1 MQQTYLSSSTNK
13 NGASGS
19 RWRQRFNGWLPAI
32 LLFFV
37 FTLCILPLFPL
48 IGSWNDIE
56 AGLWQHLWQTE
67 LPQLFTNT
75 ILLIVLV
82 GSASFLLGVGLAW
95 LVVMYDFPGRGIL
108 QWGLMLP
115 LAIPPY
121 ILAFV
126 VLGFTD
132 FGGPMQHALNT
143 IGLGIEWLPDMRSPF
158 GVSLVFTLSLYPYV
172 YLLMRS
178 ALQRKGRSSYESART
193 LGYGK
198 IAAFWK
204 LVLPLTRPAWVAGLA
219 LVLMETLA
227 DFGAVSIFNFN
238 TFTTAVYKSWYGFY
252 SQNTAAQLAC
262 LLLLFVTLA
271 VLAEKWGRGQGRYEQ
286 SGAALKQYR
295 QKLTGGWGVF
305 AQVLA
310 WSVFSLG
317 FILPVIQ
324 LIVWSVSSFERHT
337 EGTLNLLVNTVTLAV
352 LAALLTLMIA
362 AIVVWAQRQ
371 KNSKPRAVMG
381 EFSQL
386 GYAMPGTVLAVG
398 LMMALNIIDG
408 WIADIV
414 NEKGQWL
421 ATGLFA
427 LLLAYVI
434 RFLRIGFG
442 PLSSSMGQIKPSI
455 IETAGILG
463 AGKRERLFRVYI
475 PLLRP
480 GVLTALLLV
489 FVEVMKEMPATL
501 ILRTYGWD
509 TLAIRIYELSSEGE
523 WELTALPAIMLVA
536 VGIIPVILLI
546 KKSEL

>member
-1 MQQTYLSSSTNK
+1 MTSNKLSYSNS
-13 NGASGS
+13 ASVH
-19 RWRQRFNGWLPAI
+19 RWRRALSNGFPAI
-32 LLFFV
+32 LLSAV
-37 FTLCILPLFPL
+37 FIICLLPLLPL
-48 IGSWNDIE
+48 ITSWGTIE
-56 AGLWQHLWQTE
+56 SDLWAHLWQTE
-67 LPQLFTNT
+67 LPELLLNT
-75 ILLIVLV
+75 LILMVLV
-82 GSASFLLGVGLAW
+82 GGSSFLLGVGLAW
-95 LVVMYDFPGRGIL
+95 LIVMYDFPGRNIL

-126 VLGFTD
+126 ALGFTD
-132 FGGPMQHALNT
+132 YSGPMQQLLT
-143 IGLGIEWLPDMRSPF
+143 MLGLGIEWLPDMRNPF
-158 GVSLVFTLSLYPYV
+158 GVGLVFTLSLYPYV

-193 LGYGK
+193 LGYSK

-204 LVLPLTRPAWVAGLA
+204 LVLPITRPAWVAGLA

-252 SQNTAAQLAC
+252 SHNTAAQLATI
-262 LLLLFVTLA
+262 LLLFVALA
-271 VLAEKWGRGQGRYEQ
+271 VLAEKWGRGQGRYDQ
-286 SGAALKQYR
+286 TGAALKQYR
-295 QKLTGGWGVF
+295 QKLSGFWGVF
-305 AQVLA
+305 AQVVA
-310 WSVFSLG
+310 WSVFAFG

-324 LIVWSVSSFERHT
+324 LCVWAIGSFERHT
-337 EGTLNLLVNTVTLAV
+337 GGTLNLLTNTVLLAV
-352 LAALLTLMIA
+352 TAAALTL
-362 AIVVWAQRQ
+362 IVATIMVWAQRH
-371 KNSKPRAVMG
+371 KASKPRLLMN

-398 LMMALNIIDG
+398 LVMALNGIDS
-408 WIADIV
+408 WIGYLFDSK
-414 NEKGQWL
+414 EQWF
-421 ATGLFA
+421 ATGLVA

-434 RFLRIGFG
+434 RFLRIGYG
-442 PLSSSMGQIKPSI
+442 PLASSMGQIKPSV

-489 FVEVMKEMPATL
+489 FVEVMKEMPASL

-523 WELTALPAIMLVA
+523 WELTALPAILLVA

-546 KKSEL
+546 KKSEV

>member
-1 MQQTYLSSSTNK
+1 M
-13 NGASGS
+13 GA
-19 RWRQRFNGWLPAI
+19 WLPVI
-32 LLFFV
+32 LLSAV
-37 FTLCILPLFPL
+37 FAICVMPLVPL
-48 IGSWNDIE
+48 LASWGQVE
-56 AGLWQHLWQTE
+56 PELWSHLWQTE
-67 LPQLFTNT
+67 LRQLFSNT
-75 ILLIVLV
+75 IILITLV
-82 GSASFLLGVGLAW
+82 GTASFLLGVSLAW
-95 LVVMYDFPGRGIL
+95 LVVMYDFPGRSIL

-126 VLGFTD
+126 LLGFTD
-132 FGGPMQHALNT
+132 FGGPMQQFLFAL
-143 IGLGIEWLPDMRSPF
+143 GLGIEWLPDMRNPL
-158 GVSLVFTLSLYPYV
+158 GVGLVFTLSLYPYV

-193 LGYGK
+193 LGYSK
-198 IAAFWK
+198 AAAFWR
-204 LVLPLTRPAWVAGLA
+204 LVIPLTRPAWVAGLA

-227 DFGAVSIFNFN
+227 DFGAVSIFNYN

-252 SQNTAAQLAC
+252 SHGTAAQLAC
-262 LLLLFVTLA
+262 LLLLFVSMA
-271 VLAEKWGRGQGRYEQ
+271 VIAEKWGRGKGRYEQ

-295 QKLTGGWGVF
+295 QRLSGGWGLVAQCGAWLVF
-305 AQVLA
+305 A
-310 WSVFSLG
+310 LG

-324 LIVWSVSSFERHT
+324 LVYWVVSSFEQHT
-337 EGTLNLLVNTVTLAV
+337 EGTIDLLINTVLLAV
-352 LAALLTLMIA
+352 LAAVITLLVASIM
-362 AIVVWAQRQ
+362 VWAQRHKQ
-371 KNSKPRAVMG
+371 TKPRGVMT
-381 EFSQL
+381 EVSQL

-398 LMMALNIIDG
+398 IMMALNGIDS
-408 WIADIV
+408 WIADIMDDQS
-414 NEKGQWL
+414 QWL

-434 RFLRIGFG
+434 RFLRIGYG
-442 PLSSSMGQIKPSI
+442 PLASSMGQIKPSVV
-455 IETAGILG
+455 ETAGILG

-509 TLAIRIYELSSEGE
+509 TLAVRIYELSAEGQ
-523 WELTALPAIMLVA
+523 WELTSLPAIMLVA

>member
-1 MQQTYLSSSTNK
+1 MIGNK
-13 NGASGS
+13 LLRSNDASVH
-19 RWRQRFNGWLPAI
+19 RWRQRMGAWLPVI
-32 LLFFV
+32 LLSAV
-37 FTLCILPLFPL
+37 FAICVMPLVPL
-48 IGSWNDIE
+48 LASWGQVE
-56 AGLWQHLWQTE
+56 PELWSHLWQTE
-67 LPQLFTNT
+67 LRQLFSNT
-75 ILLIVLV
+75 IILITLV
-82 GSASFLLGVGLAW
+82 GTASFLLGVSLAW
-95 LVVMYDFPGRGIL
+95 LVVMYDFPGRSIL

-126 VLGFTD
+126 LLGFTD
-132 FGGPMQHALNT
+132 FGGPMQQFLFAL
-143 IGLGIEWLPDMRSPF
+143 GLGIEWLPDMRNPL
-158 GVSLVFTLSLYPYV
+158 GVGLVFTLSLYPYV

-193 LGYGK
+193 LGYSK
-198 IAAFWK
+198 AAAFWR
-204 LVLPLTRPAWVAGLA
+204 LVIPLTRPAWVAGLA

-227 DFGAVSIFNFN
+227 DFGAVSIFNYN

-252 SQNTAAQLAC
+252 SHGTAAQLAC
-262 LLLLFVTLA
+262 LLLLFVSMA
-271 VLAEKWGRGQGRYEQ
+271 VIAEKWGRGKGRYEQ

-295 QKLTGGWGVF
+295 QRLSGGWGLVAQCGAWLVF
-305 AQVLA
+305 A
-310 WSVFSLG
+310 LG

-324 LIVWSVSSFERHT
+324 LVYWVVSSFEQHT
-337 EGTLNLLVNTVTLAV
+337 EGTIDLLINTVLLAV
-352 LAALLTLMIA
+352 LAAVITLLVASIM
-362 AIVVWAQRQ
+362 VWAQRHKQ
-371 KNSKPRAVMG
+371 TKPRGVMT
-381 EFSQL
+381 EVSQL

-398 LMMALNIIDG
+398 IMMALNGIDS
-408 WIADIV
+408 WIADIMDDQS
-414 NEKGQWL
+414 QWL

-434 RFLRIGFG
+434 RFLRIGYG
-442 PLSSSMGQIKPSI
+442 PLASSMGQIKPSVV
-455 IETAGILG
+455 ETAGILG

-509 TLAIRIYELSSEGE
+509 TLAVRIYELSAEGQ
-523 WELTALPAIMLVA
+523 WELTSLPAIMLVA

>member
-1 MQQTYLSSSTNK
+1 LQSNNLASSRNQD
-13 NGASGS
+13 ASGN
-19 RWRQRFNGWLPAI
+19 RWRQRFSGWLPAI
-32 LLFFV
+32 LLFLVFV
-37 FTLCILPLFPL
+37 ICVLPLIPL
-48 IGSWNDIE
+48 VASWTNVE
-56 AGLWQHLWQTE
+56 ADLWSHLWQTE
-67 LPQLFTNT
+67 LPELFSNT
-75 ILLIVLV
+75 IVLILLV
-82 GSASFLLGVGLAW
+82 GSGSFLLGVGLAW
-95 LVVMYDFPGRGIL
+95 LIVMYDFKGRNIL

-126 VLGFTD
+126 LLGFTD
-132 FGGPMQHALNT
+132 FGGPLQKLLFSM
-143 IGLGIEWLPDMRSPF
+143 GLGIGWLPDMRNPF
-158 GVSLVFTLSLYPYV
+158 GVALVFTLTLYPYV

-198 IAAFWK
+198 IAAFWR
-204 LVLPLTRPAWVAGLA
+204 LVLPLSRPAWVAGLA

-227 DFGAVSIFNFN
+227 DFGAVSIFNYN

-252 SQNTAAQLAC
+252 SHNTAAQLAC
-262 LLLLFVTLA
+262 LLLLFVSLA
-271 VLAEKWGRGQGRYEQ
+271 VMAEKWGRGKGRYEQ

-295 QKLTGGWGVF
+295 QELSGLWGLL
-305 AQVLA
+305 AQIVA
-310 WSVFSLG
+310 WSVFALG
-317 FILPVIQ
+317 FVLPVIQ
-324 LIVWSVSSFERHT
+324 LLVWAISSFEQHT
-337 EGTLNLLVNTVTLAV
+337 EGTIELLLNTVTLAIM
-352 LAALLTLMIA
+352 AAVLTL
-362 AIVVWAQRQ
+362 VVAGVMVWSQRQ
-371 KNSKPRAVMG
+371 KQTKARGVMS

-386 GYAMPGTVLAVG
+386 GYAIPGTVLAVG
-398 LMMALNIIDG
+398 IMMVLNVIDS

-414 NEKGQWL
+414 NEQSQWL

-427 LLLAYVI
+427 LMLAYVI

-455 IETAGILG
+455 VETAGILG

-489 FVEVMKEMPATL
+489 FVEVMKELPATL

-509 TLAIRIYELSSEGE
+509 TLAIRIYELSSEGQ
-523 WELTALPAIMLVA
+523 WETTALPAIMLVA
-536 VGIIPVILLI
+536 VGIIPVFLLI
-546 KKSEL
+546 KKSEV

>member
-1 MQQTYLSSSTNK
+1 MQSNNLASSRNQD
-13 NGASGS
+13 ASGN
-19 RWRQRFNGWLPAI
+19 RWRQRFSGWLPAI
-32 LLFFV
+32 LLFLVFV
-37 FTLCILPLFPL
+37 ICVLPLIPL
-48 IGSWNDIE
+48 VASWANVE
-56 AGLWQHLWQTE
+56 ADLWSHLWQTE
-67 LPQLFTNT
+67 LPELFSNT
-75 ILLIVLV
+75 IVLILLV
-82 GSASFLLGVGLAW
+82 GSGSFLLGVGLAW
-95 LVVMYDFPGRGIL
+95 LIVMYDFRGRNIL

-126 VLGFTD
+126 LLGFTD
-132 FGGPMQHALNT
+132 FGGPLQKLLFSM
-143 IGLGIEWLPDMRSPF
+143 GLGIGWLPDMRNPF
-158 GVSLVFTLSLYPYV
+158 GVALVFTLTLYPYV

-198 IAAFWK
+198 IAAFWR

-227 DFGAVSIFNFN
+227 DFGAVSIFNYN

-252 SQNTAAQLAC
+252 SHNTAAQLAC
-262 LLLLFVTLA
+262 LLLLFVSLA
-271 VLAEKWGRGQGRYEQ
+271 VMAEKWGRGKGRYEQ

-295 QKLTGGWGVF
+295 QELSGLWGLL
-305 AQVLA
+305 AQIGA
-310 WSVFSLG
+310 WSVFALG
-317 FILPVIQ
+317 FVLPVIQ
-324 LIVWSVSSFERHT
+324 LLVWAISSFEQHT
-337 EGTLNLLVNTVTLAV
+337 EGTIELLLNTVTLAIM
-352 LAALLTLMIA
+352 AAVLTL
-362 AIVVWAQRQ
+362 VVAGVMVWSQRQ
-371 KNSKPRAVMG
+371 KQTKTRGVMS

-386 GYAMPGTVLAVG
+386 GYAIPGTVLAVG
-398 LMMALNIIDG
+398 IMMVLNVIDS

-414 NEKGQWL
+414 NEQSQWL

-427 LLLAYVI
+427 LMLAYVI

-442 PLSSSMGQIKPSI
+442 PLSSSMGQIKSSI
-455 IETAGILG
+455 VETAGILG

-489 FVEVMKEMPATL
+489 FVEVMKELPATL

-509 TLAIRIYELSSEGE
+509 TLAIRIYELSSEGQ
-523 WELTALPAIMLVA
+523 WETTALPAIMLVA
-536 VGIIPVILLI
+536 VGIIPVFLLI
-546 KKSEL
+546 KKSEI

>member
-1 MQQTYLSSSTNK
+1 MQPTELSNSSPAK
-13 NGASGS
+13 DASDH
-19 RWRQRFNGWLPAI
+19 RWRQRLNDWFPAI

-37 FTLCILPLFPL
+37 FAICVLPLLPL
-48 IGSWNDIE
+48 IGSWSNVEGD
-56 AGLWQHLWQTE
+56 LWQHLWQTE
-67 LPQLFTNT
+67 LPELFSNT
-75 ILLIVLV
+75 LLLIALV
-82 GSASFLLGVGLAW
+82 GTASFLLGVGLAW
-95 LVVMYDFPGRGIL
+95 LIVMYDFPGRSIL

-132 FGGPMQHALNT
+132 FGGPMQHALSAV
-143 IGLGIEWLPDMRSPF
+143 GLGIEWLPDMRSPL

-252 SQNTAAQLAC
+252 SHNTAAQLAC

-286 SGAALKQYR
+286 TGTALKQYR
-295 QKLTGGWGVF
+295 QRLSGVWGIFAQISAWLVF
-305 AQVLA
+305 A
-310 WSVFSLG
+310 LG
-317 FILPVIQ
+317 FVLPVIQ
-324 LIVWSVSSFERHT
+324 LVVWSVASFERHT
-337 EGTLNLLVNTVTLAV
+337 EGTLSLLMNTVILAV
-352 LAALLTLMIA
+352 LAALLTLMVA
-362 AIVVWAQRQ
+362 AVVVWAQRH
-371 KNSKPRAVMG
+371 KASKPRAFMG

-408 WIADIV
+408 WIADIFDA
-414 NEKGQWL
+414 KGQWL

-501 ILRTYGWD
+501 ILRTFGWD

-523 WELTALPAIMLVA
+523 WELTALPAILLVA
-536 VGIIPVILLI
+536 VGILPVILLI
-546 KKSEL
+546 KKSEV

>member
-1 MQQTYLSSSTNK
+1 M
-13 NGASGS
+13 GA
-19 RWRQRFNGWLPAI
+19 WLPVTLLAAVFAI
-32 LLFFV
+32 CVMPLMPLL
-37 FTLCILPLFPL
+37 
-48 IGSWNDIE
+48 GSWGQVE
-56 AGLWQHLWQTE
+56 SELWSHLWQTE
-67 LPQLFTNT
+67 LPELFSNT
-75 ILLIVLV
+75 IILILLV
-82 GSASFLLGVGLAW
+82 GTASFLLGVSLAW
-95 LVVMYDFPGRGIL
+95 LVVMYDFPGRNIL

-126 VLGFTD
+126 LLGFTD
-132 FGGPMQHALNT
+132 FGGPLQKLLFSL
-143 IGLGIEWLPDMRSPF
+143 GLGIEWLPDMRNPL
-158 GVSLVFTLSLYPYV
+158 GVGLVFTLSLYPYV

-193 LGYGK
+193 LGYSKAG
-198 IAAFWK
+198 AFWR
-204 LVLPLTRPAWVAGLA
+204 LVIPLTRPAWVAGLA

-227 DFGAVSIFNFN
+227 DFGAVSIFNYN

-252 SQNTAAQLAC
+252 SHGTAAQLAC
-262 LLLLFVTLA
+262 LLLLFVSLA
-271 VLAEKWGRGQGRYEQ
+271 VIAEKWGRGKGRYEQ

-295 QKLTGGWGVF
+295 QHLTGFWGVL
-305 AQVLA
+305 AQVGA
-310 WSVFSLG
+310 WSVFALG

-324 LIVWSVSSFERHT
+324 LLYWVVSSFEQHT
-337 EGTLNLLVNTVTLAV
+337 EGTIDLLFNTVILAV
-352 LAALLTLMIA
+352 LAAVITLLVASIM
-362 AIVVWAQRQ
+362 VWAQRQ
-371 KNSKPRAVMG
+371 KQTKSRSFMT

-398 LMMALNIIDG
+398 IMMALNGIDS
-408 WIADIV
+408 WIADIMDDQS
-414 NEKGQWL
+414 QWL

-434 RFLRIGFG
+434 RFLRIGYG
-442 PLSSSMGQIKPSI
+442 PLSSSMGQIKPSVV
-455 IETAGILG
+455 ETAGILG

-480 GVLTALLLV
+480 GVFTALLLV

-509 TLAIRIYELSSEGE
+509 TLAVRIYELSAEGQ
-523 WELTALPAIMLVA
+523 WELTSLPAIMLVA

-546 KKSEL
+546 KKSEV